1 MNNKNFIFLIIVLIS
16 FSIEY
21 VIKEA
26 VYYIMYD
33 NLFFKYQTKTLEL
46 TQSSKTD
53 ISSNFRITKNND
65 VLNNSFYYIEDL
77 KYNNYLSLSE
87 SKELMFIPLES
98 DIKDIDSWN
107 FIKTRENNYLIFNKK
122 NCFLQIRNSHIYC
135 ENIPLEQAT
144 EFIII
149 ELYEEVKHNKY
160 NINLIEKEPIDVLIK
175 YIDLRDPFLKRDEIH
190 QIKKDYDNEELR
202 YSLRSIIKNI
212 PWVRKIFILMPNDN
226 VRYLKDY
233 DIIKD
238 KIVYVKD
245 KDLIGFDSSSS
256 YAFQFRYWKMKDFG
270 ISNNFIVLDDD
281 YFIGSPL
288 KKTDFFY
295 VNNNKVVPAI
305 ITSNFIEIDRIT
317 AEEQCKSYKKIINES
332 KEEQTSE
339 AFEYSLY
346 LTYLY
351 FIKMYNKTIVI
362 PKYTHN
368 AFPVNLKELK
378 EVFDE
383 VNRSEYKSTTL
394 DCKYRHVE
402 SFQFQTFVFSY
413 NFLKYNKKVNN
424 IPYNYIQN
432 KFSIY
437 GDYNTSLFCIN
448 TGSIYYSPISFF
460 KTRIIMEYL
469 FPNPTDYEVINNSL
483 PYLSF
488 NVVYSMEQELNKYK
502 ELNNEL
508 IQKNKLKLNNL
519 FFLLTFFNFILLIC
533 WKFNF
538 KKIFHIDKL
547 IKMKIKE
554 EESIILK

>member
-1 MNNKNFIFLIIVLIS
+1 MHNKSFIFLILVLIS

-21 VIKEA
+21 IIKEA

-33 NLFFKYQTKTLEL
+33 NLFFNYQNKALEL

-53 ISSNFRITKNND
+53 ISSNFRIKKNHE

-77 KYNNYLSLSE
+77 KFNNYLSLSE
-87 SKELMFIPLES
+87 NKELIFIPLKPNIKES
-98 DIKDIDSWN
+98 ISWN
-107 FIKTRENNYLIFNKK
+107 FIKTRDNNYLIFNKNK
-122 NCFLQIRNSHIYC
+122 CFLKIRNFNINC

-149 ELYEEVKHNKY
+149 ELYEEVKQNKY
-160 NINLIEKEPIDVLIK
+160 NIDLIEKEPIDILIK
-175 YIDLRDPFLKRDEIH
+175 YIDLRDPLLKRDEIH

-212 PWVRKIFILMPNDN
+212 PWIRKIFILMPNDN
-226 VRYLKDY
+226 VSYLKEY
-233 DIIKD
+233 DLIKD
-238 KIVYVKD
+238 KIIYIKD

-256 YAFQFRYWKMKDFG
+256 LAFQFRYWKMKDFG

-288 KKTDFFY
+288 KKSDFFY

-305 ITSNFIEIDRIT
+305 ITSNFIEIDRIS
-317 AEEQCKSYKKIINES
+317 AEKQFEFYKKIINQT

-351 FIKMYNKTIVI
+351 FIKMYNKTIII

-368 AFPVNLKELK
+368 AFPVNLIELK
-378 EVFDE
+378 EIFDE
-383 VNRSEYKSTTL
+383 VNRSEYKATTL
-394 DCKYRHVE
+394 DCKYRHVD
-402 SFQFQTFVFSY
+402 SFQFQTFCFSY
-413 NFLKYNKKVNN
+413 YFLKYNKKVNN
-424 IPYNYIQN
+424 IPYKYIQN
-432 KFSIY
+432 KYSIF

-488 NVVYSMEQELNKYK
+488 NVVYSMEQELNKYQ

-508 IQKNKLKLNNL
+508 IQKNKLNN
-519 FFLLTFFNFILLIC
+519 FFSLLTCFNFILLIY

-538 KKIFHIDKL
+538 NNIFYKNKL
-547 IKMKIKE
+547 IKMKEE
-554 EESIILK
+554 EESIIIK